1 MIQRKRLLFQK
12 CFIVVWFIWVLTD
25 LVVIL
30 SDFQV
35 GAYYNAIRPFMFIMF
50 MAVMIMP
57 VNDETKLEF
66 RLFLKGFITKLLPFS
81 SKGNK

>member
-12 CFIVVWFIWVLTD
+12 CFFVIWLIWLLTD

-35 GAYYNAIRPFMFIMF
+35 GAYYNAIRPFMF
-50 MAVMIMP
+50 MAVIIIP
-57 VNDETKLEF
+57 VNDETKLELRNF
-66 RLFLKGFITKLLPFS
+66 IKGLVRKLLPFS
-81 SKGNK
+81 NKGKK